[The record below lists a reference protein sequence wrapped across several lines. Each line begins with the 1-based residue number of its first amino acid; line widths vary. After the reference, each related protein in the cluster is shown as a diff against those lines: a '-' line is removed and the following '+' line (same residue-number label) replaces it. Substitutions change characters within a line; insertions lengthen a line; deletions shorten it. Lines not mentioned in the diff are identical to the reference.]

1 MRIPELVAEK
11 APRNDSPSWAS
22 RAGPSDLD
30 LITTHVDLSTAKQ
43 VCAACSGTASART
56 RYAPGA
62 MDAGTLKL
70 LWPQLLFKIS
80 WDLQHT
86 LLIVKL
92 GAEAQTKEIVGH
104 SLCPILSRCVIFL
117 FVNLEP

>member
-43 VCAACSGTASART
+43 FCAACSGIASART
-56 RYAPGA
+56 RYTPGA
-62 MDAGTLKL
+62 MDAG
-70 LWPQLLFKIS
+70 
-80 WDLQHT
+80 
-86 LLIVKL
+86 IVETSV
-92 GAEAQTKEIVGH
+92 AAIAV
-104 SLCPILSRCVIFL
+104 
-117 FVNLEP
+117 